1 MVSSAATVLDSLG
14 LVPRKVWIAVT
25 NKSINMLGRV
35 TNDIINTAM
44 LSQVSIQC
52 LKRSHSIDIVV
63 LMSFLFSCPDVFH
76 LNYVCHSI
84 STMCVIPSQLSVPFH
99 FN

>member
-44 LSQVSIQC
+44 LSQVSTQC
-52 LKRSHSIDIVV
+52 LKRSQYR
-63 LMSFLFSCPDVFH
+63 H
-76 LNYVCHSI
+76 LRSHELLV
-84 STMCVIPSQLSVPFH
+84 QLS
-99 FN
+99 